1 MSFVPAAPLSWRF
14 YRSLVR
20 TRVAF
25 FTRPAPLPDAD
36 ILRLHAQS
44 EPVPGVANL
53 CYPTVVIDLTPPEET
68 LWGGVEQK
76 TRKVIRQA
84 DREGATMRVLTS
96 LSSADW
102 QGFCAAYE
110 RLKKRRRKVEAL
122 GVGLIHEL
130 IETDRFVMTVGA
142 DAEGNV
148 VSWHCYVRSGGRARL
163 YETVST
169 IEPER
174 GTQWNNMVGRA
185 HRLHHWKDM
194 LYFKA
199 EGVRAYDLGGV
210 YRGTDDQ
217 EQAGIAR
224 FKTSF
229 GGVATDTFNAV
240 LPLTARGRL
249 ATTLRKWFEA
259 RA

>member
-1 MSFVPAAPLSWRF
+1 MSFVPTAPLSWRF
-14 YRSLVR
+14 YRALVR
-20 TRVAF
+20 TRVAYF
-25 FTRPAPLPDAD
+25 ARPDPLPDAD
-36 ILRLHAQS
+36 ILRLYAQA

-53 CYPTVVIDLTPPEET
+53 HYPTVVIDLASPEES

-84 DREGATMRVLTS
+84 EREGATMRVLTS
-96 LSSADW
+96 LSPADW
-102 QGFCAAYE
+102 QGFAAAYQ
-110 RLKKRRRKVEAL
+110 RLQQRRRKVEAL

-130 IETDRFVMTVGA
+130 IETDRFVMTLGA
-142 DAEGNV
+142 DAEGNA
-148 VSWHCYVRSGGRARL
+148 VSWHCYVRSGGRVRL
-163 YETVST
+163 HETVST

-194 LYFKA
+194 LYFKG

-210 YRGTDDQ
+210 YRGTEDQ
-217 EQAGIAR
+217 EQVGIAR

-229 GGVATDTFNAV
+229 GGVAAETFNAV
-240 LPLTARGRL
+240 LPLTAKGRL
-249 ATTLRKWFEA
+249 ADALRRRFKL
-259 RA
+259 

>member
-1 MSFVPAAPLSWRF
+1 MSFVPTAPLGWRV

-20 TRVAF
+20 TRVAY
-25 FTRPAPLPDAD
+25 FTRPDPPPDAD
-36 ILRLHAQS
+36 ILRLYAQA

-53 CYPTVVIDLTPPEET
+53 HYPTIVIDLAPPEES
-68 LWGGVEQK
+68 LWSGVEQK

-84 DREGATMRVLTS
+84 EREGAAMRVLTS
-96 LSSADW
+96 LSAADW
-102 QGFCAAYE
+102 QGFAAAYE
-110 RLKKRRRKVEAL
+110 KLQRRRRKVEAL

-130 IETDRFVMTVGA
+130 IETDRFVMTLGA
-142 DAEGNV
+142 DAEGNT
-148 VSWHCYVRSGGRARL
+148 VSWHCYVRSGGRVRL
-163 YETVST
+163 HETVSR

-194 LYFKA
+194 LHFKG
-199 EGVRAYDLGGV
+199 EGVLAYDIGGV

-217 EQAGIAR
+217 EQVGIAR

-229 GGVATDTFNAV
+229 GGEAAETYNAV
-240 LPLTARGRL
+240 LPLTAKGRF
-249 ATTLRKWFEA
+249 ADALRRRFKL
-259 RA
+259 